1 MAHLIDVDVVH
12 LLSPL
17 VEDELPH
24 VAEHVSDACRQVGIA
39 SAGGTGT
46 LAPPTCSSGSLI
58 VLVDAKQSGR
68 CIHTT

>member
-24 VAEHVSDACRQVGIA
+24 VAEHVSDACRQVRIA

-46 LAPPTCSSGSLI
+46 LAPP
-58 VLVDAKQSGR
+58 
-68 CIHTT
+68 